1 MYDLPKVKQLTI
13 EELVLTDKLYY
24 IKNNIKLNETQ
35 KLFMQISGIT
45 LPISLS
51 RSLHF
56 R

>member
-13 EELVLTDKLYY
+13 AELVLTDKLYY
-24 IKNNIKLNETQ
+24 IKNNINETQ
-35 KLFMQISGIT
+35 NLFMQIPGIT

-51 RSLHF
+51 RSLQF